1 MRKRR
6 QTEVF
11 SLSFLDCICCGF
23 GAVILFYMIISAQS
37 GVERIRKTND
47 LASQVRLLEEQVLE
61 GTKNLVVLRNTLAK
75 TTSETVSASSRATRL
90 VEQLKT
96 ERDQGSIYDDTT
108 VARRAHIEKL
118 KADLRALDES
128 TRRLEAAS
136 KEAGPPGDAVK
147 IAKGGADR
155 RYITG
160 LRMQGKRV
168 LVLVDASASML
179 DDDIVNII
187 RLRNTSDESRRAA
200 AKWRRGV
207 KTVGWLAAQV
217 PATSKFQV
225 YRFDTKPAPLLADTA
240 GTWLSGGDQAVIDRV
255 LEAMDSVVPQNG
267 TSLVN
272 AFGAIRQLSPAPDQ
286 VILITD
292 GLPTQGAAPPAI
304 RRYIDAGARLRLFDE
319 AVKALPT
326 RTQIDVVLLPMR
338 GDNPAAHAFWTLARR
353 TGGAYLMPSK
363 DWP

>member
-6 QTEVF
+6 QAEVF

-37 GVERIRKTND
+37 GIERIRKTD
-47 LASQVRLLEEQVLE
+47 DVASQVRLLEEQVLE
-61 GTKNLVVLRNTLAK
+61 GTRNLVVLRNALEK
-75 TTSETVSASSRATRL
+75 TTSETASAASRATRL
-90 VEQLKT
+90 IEELKR
-96 ERDQGSIYDDTT
+96 ERDQGSIYDDSTL
-108 VARRAHIEKL
+108 ARREHIEKL
-118 KADLRALDES
+118 KADIRSLEES

-136 KEAGPPGDAVK
+136 REAGPPGDAVK

-160 LRMQGKRV
+160 LRMRGKRV

-179 DDDIVNII
+179 DDDVVNVI
-187 RLRNTSDESRRAA
+187 RLRNMSEEARRAA

-207 KTVGWLAAQV
+207 KTVAWLAAQV
-217 PATSKFQV
+217 PAAAKFQV
-225 YRFDTKPAPLLADTA
+225 YRFDTRPAPLLADTA
-240 GTWLSGGDQAVIDRV
+240 GKWLEGNDQATIDRV
-255 LEAMDSVVPQNG
+255 LEAMDAVVPQNG

-292 GLPTQGAAPPAI
+292 GLPTQGATPPVI
-304 RRYIDAGARLRLFDE
+304 RRYVDAGARLRLFDE
-319 AVKALPT
+319 AVKTLPP
-326 RTQIDVVLLPMR
+326 RTPIDVVLLPMR
-338 GDNPAAHAFWTLARR
+338 GDNPAAHAFWRLARNS
-353 TGGAYLMPSK
+353 GGSYLIPSK